1 MSPLPAQVVADA
13 LALQRQGRLDEA
25 ARLYQQVLRAQP
37 KNFDALHFSGIL
49 KLQLGLPDEGVKLLR
64 AALKIRPDSAPAHLN
79 LGIAQQSL
87 ARHADALLSFE
98 RAAALRSDYAEA
110 HCNRGSAL
118 QALRRYE
125 ASLQAYDKALAIRG
139 AYPEALSNRGNLLRA
154 MGRHEQALDS
164 YDRALSYA
172 PDFAEIINNRG
183 IVLRELNRLDAA
195 LACFDAALLRMPR
208 YADALH
214 NRGNALFALG
224 RAAEALDSFALA
236 LALKPAFPEC
246 LFGKA
251 NALMARKR
259 GDEALRCLDRAL
271 VLRPDYA
278 EARTTR
284 GAVLIEMGDYEAA
297 LSNCDVALAVAPGNA
312 QMHTIRGLMLR
323 DLQRLPEAIVAF
335 ERALAIDADCTF
347 ALGNLI
353 HSRRMACDWTR
364 SAQERARVCAAV
376 RAGKPLIV
384 PLDFSIISDSA
395 KDQLRCA
402 RVFTQSASQHG
413 APNLPVLPMLPM
425 QPKARA
431 HDPRIRVAYISPDFR
446 EHAVAFLTAGVFEHH
461 DRNRFEIIAIALNP
475 DLPGAMADRLKG
487 AFDHF
492 IQAYDQ
498 SDQAVA
504 ILMREMSVDI
514 AVDLAGP
521 TQHSRERIFAY
532 RPAPVQVSY
541 LGFPATQ
548 GSEHIDYI
556 IADDFVIP
564 EDRQQF
570 YAEKVV
576 YLPDCF
582 QANDDT
588 REIAPVTPERAS
600 VGLPEAG
607 FVFCSFNDSVKI
619 TPDMFALWMGMLKQ
633 VPGSVL
639 WLLADLA
646 LAQGNLRAEAQK
658 LGVDPARLI
667 FAQRM
672 AYADHLARLRL
683 ADLFLDSLPYNAGT
697 NASDAL
703 WAGLPVLTCCGDA
716 FAARMAGSLLR
727 AVGLPDLITYDLQA
741 YAALG
746 TALALDQ
753 TRMGELKARL
763 ARNRLRHALFD
774 TARFTRHLESA
785 YAQMWHLNQQG
796 LPARPILVT
805 ALPAADVA
813 QFDK

>member
-1 MSPLPAQVVADA
+1 MSPLPANLVAEA

-25 ARLYQQVLRAQP
+25 AGLYQQVLRAQP
-37 KNFDALHFSGIL
+37 KHFDALHFSGIL
-49 KLQLGLPDEGVKLLR
+49 KLQLGLPEEGVKLLR

-79 LGIAQQSL
+79 MGIAQQSL

-98 RAAALRSDYAEA
+98 RAAALRADYAEA

-118 QALRRYE
+118 QALRRYDE
-125 ASLQAYDKALAIRG
+125 SLQAYDRALAIRS
-139 AYPEALSNRGNLLRA
+139 AYPEALSNRGNLLRT
-154 MGRHEQALDS
+154 MGRHQQALDS
-164 YDRALSYA
+164 YDRALTYA

-183 IVLRELNRLDAA
+183 IALRELNRFEEA
-195 LACFDAALLRMPR
+195 LACFDAALARMPH
-208 YADALH
+208 YPDALY
-214 NRGNALFALG
+214 NRGNALLALR
-224 RAAEALDSFALA
+224 RAGEALDSF
-236 LALKPAFPEC
+236 
-246 LFGKA
+246 
-251 NALMARKR
+251 
-259 GDEALRCLDRAL
+259 DRAL
-271 VLRPDYA
+271 VLKPEFA
-278 EARTTR
+278 ECLNNKANALAEL
-284 GAVLIEMGDYEAA
+284 GCYEMA
-297 LSNCDVALAVAPGNA
+297 LDNYDMALAVRSDRAETHNNRGNVLA
-312 QMHTIRGLMLR
+312 TLE
-323 DLQRLPEAIVAF
+323 RLPEATLAF
-335 ERALAIDADCTF
+335 QQALEIDPDYIF
-347 ALGNLI
+347 ALGRLI
-353 HSRRMACDWTR
+353 YCRRFCCDWACY
-364 SAQERARVCAAV
+364 AQDFARVCAAV
-376 RAGKPLIV
+376 QAGEPLIV
-384 PLDFSIISDSA
+384 SLDFSFISDSA
-395 KDQLRCA
+395 RDQLLCA
-402 RVFTQSASQHG
+402 RVYAQAVNQRSA
-413 APNLPVLPMLPM
+413 ALLPFLPVLPVLPVL
-425 QPKARA
+425 PRARA
-431 HDPRIRVAYISPDFR
+431 RDQRIRVAYISPDFR

-492 IQAYDQ
+492 IHAYDQ

-504 ILMREMSVDI
+504 ILMREMGVDI

-541 LGFPATQ
+541 LGFPGTQ

-564 EDRQQF
+564 EERQKC

-582 QANDDT
+582 QANDDA
-588 REIAPVTPERAS
+588 REISPVTPDRAS
-600 VGLPEAG
+600 AGLPAAG
-607 FVFCSFNDSVKI
+607 FVFCSFNHSVKI
-619 TPDMFALWMGMLKQ
+619 TPDMFAIWMGMLKQ

-646 LAQGNLRAEAQK
+646 LAQSNLRAEAQK
-658 LGVDPARLI
+658 QGVDPARLI

-763 ARNRLRHALFD
+763 AQNRLTHALFD
-774 TARFTRHLESA
+774 TARFTRHLELA
-785 YAQMWHLNQQG
+785 YAQMWRLNQQG
-796 LPARPILVT
+796 LPARPIVVT
-805 ALPAADVA
+805 ALDAADVV
-813 QFDK
+813 QSDK

>member
-1 MSPLPAQVVADA
+1 MSPLPANLVAEA
-13 LALQRQGRLDEA
+13 LALQSQGRLDEA
-25 ARLYQQVLRAQP
+25 AGLYQRVLRAQP
-37 KNFDALHFSGIL
+37 KNVDALHFSGIL
-49 KLQLGLPDEGVKLLR
+49 KLQLGLPEEGVKLLR
-64 AALKIRPDSAPAHLN
+64 AALKIRPDFAPAHLN

-98 RAAALRSDYAEA
+98 RAAALRADYAEA

-118 QALRRYE
+118 QALGRDD
-125 ASLQAYDKALAIRG
+125 ASLQAYDKALAIRS

-154 MGRHEQALDS
+154 MGRHQQALDS
-164 YDRALSYA
+164 YERALSYA

-183 IVLRELNRLDAA
+183 IALRELNRFDAA
-195 LACFDAALLRMPR
+195 LASFDAALARMPR
-208 YADALH
+208 YPDALH

-224 RAAEALDSFALA
+224 RAAEALDSFELA

-251 NALMARKR
+251 NALMVLKR
-259 GDEALRCLDRAL
+259 GDEALLCLDRAL

-284 GAVLIEMGDYEAA
+284 GTMLMTLGLYEAA
-297 LSNCDVALAVAPGNA
+297 LSNCDAALAVAPGNA
-312 QMHTIRGLMLR
+312 QMHTIRGLVLR
-323 DLQRLPEAIVAF
+323 ELQRLPEAILAF
-335 ERALAIDADCTF
+335 ERALAIDADCRF
-347 ALGNLI
+347 AFGNLI
-353 HSRRMACDWTR
+353 HSRRMVCDW
-364 SAQERARVCAAV
+364 ADCAADLARVCAAV
-376 RAGKPLIV
+376 QAGKPLIV
-384 PLDFSIISDSA
+384 PMDFSVISDA
-395 KDQLRCA
+395 AEDQLRCA
-402 RVFTQSASQHG
+402 RVFMHTASQHS
-413 APNLPVLPMLPM
+413 APIVPTLPVLPR
-425 QPKARA
+425 ARA
-431 HDPRIRVAYISPDFR
+431 RDQRIRVAYISPDFR

-461 DRNRFEIIAIALNP
+461 DRSRFETIAIALNP
-475 DLPGAMADRLKG
+475 DLPGAMTDRLKG

-492 IQAYDQ
+492 IHAYDQ

-504 ILMREMSVDI
+504 ILMREMGVDI

-521 TQHSRERIFAY
+521 TQNSRERIFAY

-541 LGFPATQ
+541 LGFPGTQ

-564 EDRQQF
+564 EQRQQC

-582 QANDDT
+582 QANDDR
-588 REIAPVTPERAS
+588 REIAPVTLERAS
-600 VGLPEAG
+600 AGLPAAG
-607 FVFCSFNDSVKI
+607 FVFCSFNHSVKI
-619 TPDMFALWMGMLKQ
+619 TPDMFAIWMGMLKQ

-646 LAQGNLRAEAQK
+646 LAQRNLRAEAEKQ
-658 LGVDPARLI
+658 GVDPARLI

-727 AVGLPDLITYDLQA
+727 AVGLPDLITHDLQA

-753 TRMGELKARL
+753 TSMGELKARL
-763 ARNRLRHALFD
+763 ARNRLTHALFD

-785 YAQMWHLNQQG
+785 YEQMWHLNQQG
-796 LPARPILVT
+796 LPPRPIVVT
-805 ALPAADVA
+805 ALAAADVV
-813 QFDK
+813 QSDK

>member
-1 MSPLPAQVVADA
+1 MPANLVADA
-13 LALQRQGRLDEA
+13 LALQMQGRLDEA
-25 ARLYQQVLRAQP
+25 AGLYQQVLRAQP

-49 KLQLGLPDEGVKLLR
+49 KLQLGLPEEGVKLLR
-64 AALKIRPDSAPAHLN
+64 AALKIRADFAPAHLN

-98 RAAALRSDYAEA
+98 RAAALRADYAEA

-118 QALRRYE
+118 QALRRYD
-125 ASLQAYDKALAIRG
+125 ASLQAYDKALAIKS

-154 MGRHEQALDS
+154 MGRHQQALDS

-183 IVLRELNRLDAA
+183 IALRELNRFDEA
-195 LACFDAALLRMPR
+195 LACFDAALARMPR

-224 RAAEALDSFALA
+224 RAAEALDSFGLA

-251 NALMARKR
+251 NALMALKR
-259 GDEALRCLDRAL
+259 GDEALLCLEHAL
-271 VLRPDYA
+271 VLRPGYA
-278 EARTTR
+278 EARSSR
-284 GAVLIEMGDYEAA
+284 GAVLIEMGHYEAA
-297 LSNCDVALAVAPGNA
+297 LSNCDAALLVAPDSA
-312 QMHTIRGLMLR
+312 QTHTIRGLVLR
-323 DLQRLPEAIVAF
+323 DLQRLPEAILAF
-335 ERALAIDADCTF
+335 ERALAIDPDCKL

-353 HSRRMACDWTR
+353 HSRRMVCDWADCA
-364 SAQERARVCAAV
+364 SDRARVCAAV
-376 RAGKPLIV
+376 QAEKPVIV
-384 PLDFSIISDSA
+384 PLGFSLISDA
-395 KDQLRCA
+395 AEDQLRCA
-402 RVFTQSASQHG
+402 RVCVHIANQLSA
-413 APNLPVLPMLPM
+413 PLMPLLPV
-425 QPKARA
+425 ARA
-431 HDPRIRVAYISPDFR
+431 RDQRIRVAYISPDFR
-446 EHAVAFLTAGVFEHH
+446 EHAVAFLMAGVFEHH
-461 DRNRFEIIAIALNP
+461 DRNRFETIAIALNP

-492 IQAYDQ
+492 IHAYDQ

-504 ILMREMSVDI
+504 ILMREMGVDI

-541 LGFPATQ
+541 LGFPGTQ

-564 EDRQQF
+564 EERQKC

-582 QANDDT
+582 QANDDA
-588 REIAPVTPERAS
+588 REISPVTPDRAS
-600 VGLPEAG
+600 AGLPAAG
-607 FVFCSFNDSVKI
+607 FVFCSFNHSVKI
-619 TPDMFALWMGMLKQ
+619 TPDMFAIWMGMLKQ

-646 LAQGNLRAEAQK
+646 LAQSNLRAEAQK
-658 LGVDPARLI
+658 QGVDPARLI

-763 ARNRLRHALFD
+763 AQNRLTHALFD
-774 TARFTRHLESA
+774 TARFTRHLELA
-785 YAQMWHLNQQG
+785 YAQMWRLNQQG
-796 LPARPILVT
+796 LPARPIVVT
-805 ALPAADVA
+805 ALDAADVV
-813 QFDK
+813 QSDK

>member
-1 MSPLPAQVVADA
+1 
-13 LALQRQGRLDEA
+13 
-25 ARLYQQVLRAQP
+25 
-37 KNFDALHFSGIL
+37 
-49 KLQLGLPDEGVKLLR
+49 
-64 AALKIRPDSAPAHLN
+64 
-79 LGIAQQSL
+79 
-87 ARHADALLSFE
+87 
-98 RAAALRSDYAEA
+98 
-110 HCNRGSAL
+110 
-118 QALRRYE
+118 
-125 ASLQAYDKALAIRG
+125 
-139 AYPEALSNRGNLLRA
+139 
-154 MGRHEQALDS
+154 
-164 YDRALSYA
+164 
-172 PDFAEIINNRG
+172 
-183 IVLRELNRLDAA
+183 
-195 LACFDAALLRMPR
+195 
-208 YADALH
+208 
-214 NRGNALFALG
+214 
-224 RAAEALDSFALA
+224 
-236 LALKPAFPEC
+236 
-246 LFGKA
+246 
-251 NALMARKR
+251 
-259 GDEALRCLDRAL
+259 
-271 VLRPDYA
+271 
-278 EARTTR
+278 
-284 GAVLIEMGDYEAA
+284 
-297 LSNCDVALAVAPGNA
+297 
-312 QMHTIRGLMLR
+312 
-323 DLQRLPEAIVAF
+323 
-335 ERALAIDADCTF
+335 
-347 ALGNLI
+347 
-353 HSRRMACDWTR
+353 
-364 SAQERARVCAAV
+364 
-376 RAGKPLIV
+376 
-384 PLDFSIISDSA
+384 
-395 KDQLRCA
+395 
-402 RVFTQSASQHG
+402 
-413 APNLPVLPMLPM
+413 MLPM

-588 REIAPVTPERAS
+588 REIAPVTPDRAS

-796 LPARPILVT
+796 LPARPIVVT